1 MSSNHNAL
9 EYLRRSSTFSVDEQ
23 KEQLM
28 MPKFNK
34 LSQQIM
40 EFDMNTIFQLSYS
53 FDVLKKVIDR
63 IVVEVDTTNDKYG
76 SIIDKLITKVNSHEQ
91 KISQTSKSIDGV

>member
-9 EYLRRSSTFSVDEQ
+9 EYLRRSSTLSVDEQ

-34 LSQQIM
+34 VSQQIM
-40 EFDMNTIFQLSYS
+40 EFDMNTIF
-53 FDVLKKVIDR
+53 
-63 IVVEVDTTNDKYG
+63 
-76 SIIDKLITKVNSHEQ
+76 
-91 KISQTSKSIDGV
+91 